1 MKKLTLFILILL
13 SGLNNLT
20 AQQNRDKHE
29 NFRAYKIAYITQ
41 QLDLSP
47 TEAEKFWPLYNE
59 FGKQFYQLKVID
71 TRDMKRKIKESGG
84 IDTLSEGEAHE
95 YVSIL
100 LNAEEEIVKLKKK
113 FYDRLKNVLS
123 SNKILKLYSAEN
135 EFNRKLL
142 SEFRKNK
149 TKNQSN

>member
-71 TRDMKRKIKESGG
+71 TRDIKRKIKESGG

>member
-1 MKKLTLFILILL
+1 MKKLALFILILL

-71 TRDMKRKIKESGG
+71 SRNMKRKIKESGG
-84 IDTLSEGEAHE
+84 IDTLSEEEAHE

-123 SNKILKLYSAEN
+123 PNKILMLYNAEN

-149 TKNQSN
+149 TKNQTN

>member
-13 SGLNNLT
+13 SGLNNLI
-20 AQQNRDKHE
+20 AQQNRGKHD

-41 QLDLSP
+41 QLDLTP

-59 FGKQFYQLKVID
+59 FGKQFYKLKVMD
-71 TRDMKRKIKESGG
+71 KRDMKRKIKENGG
-84 IDTLSEGEAHE
+84 IDTLSEGEANE
-95 YVSIL
+95 YVTIL
-100 LNAEEEIVKLKKK
+100 LNSEEEIVKLKKK

-123 SNKILKLYSAEN
+123 PNKILKLYNAED

-149 TKNQSN
+149 SKNPNN

>member
-13 SGLNNLT
+13 SGLNSLT

-47 TEAEKFWPLYNE
+47 SEAEKFWPLYNE
-59 FGKQFYQLKVID
+59 FGKQFYQLKVVD
-71 TRDMKRKIKESGG
+71 TRDMKRKIKERGG
-84 IDTLSEGEAHE
+84 IDTLSEEEAHE
-95 YVSIL
+95 YVCIL

-113 FYDRLKNVLS
+113 FYDRLRNVLS
-123 SNKILKLYSAEN
+123 PNKILKLYNAEN

-149 TKNQSN
+149 SKNQTN

>member
-13 SGLNNLT
+13 SGLNNLI
-20 AQQNRDKHE
+20 AQQNRDKHD

-41 QLDLSP
+41 QLDLTP

-59 FGKQFYQLKVID
+59 FGKQFYKLKVID
-71 TRDMKRKIKESGG
+71 KRDMKRKIKENGG
-84 IDTLSEGEAHE
+84 IDTLSEGEANE
-95 YVSIL
+95 YVTIL
-100 LNAEEEIVKLKKK
+100 LNSEEEIVKLKKK

-123 SNKILKLYSAEN
+123 PNKILKLYNAED

-149 TKNQSN
+149 SKNPNN

>member
-1 MKKLTLFILILL
+1 MKKLALLILILMF
-13 SGLNNLT
+13 GLNKLA
-20 AQQNRDKHE
+20 AQHNNEKHE

-47 TEAEKFWPLYNE
+47 DEAEKFWPLYNA
-59 FGKQFYQLKVID
+59 FGKQFYQLKVIG
-71 TRDMKRKIKESGG
+71 TRDIKRKIKESGG
-84 IDTLSEGEAHE
+84 METLSEGKANE

-100 LNAEEEIVKLKKK
+100 LNTEEEIVKLKKK
-113 FYDRLKNVLS
+113 FYDQLKNVLTP
-123 SNKILKLYSAEN
+123 NKILKLYNAEN

-149 TKNQSN
+149 TKNPNN

>member
-13 SGLNNLT
+13 SGLNSLT

-47 TEAEKFWPLYNE
+47 SEAEKFWPLYNE

-84 IDTLSEGEAHE
+84 IDTLSETDAHE

-100 LNAEEEIVKLKKK
+100 LNAEEEIIKLKKK
-113 FYDRLKNVLS
+113 FYDRLRNVLS
-123 SNKILKLYSAEN
+123 PNKILKLYNAEN

-149 TKNQSN
+149 SKNQTN